1 LLENDLKRDVTRS
14 ETILCTI
21 KMALLENDLK
31 RNFLRSETILFNI
44 KMALLE
50 NDLKCDVIM
59 HYKNGCFK
67 KRFEV

>member
-1 LLENDLKRDVTRS
+1 MAILKNDLKCDVT
-14 ETILCTI
+14 
-21 KMALLENDLK
+21 
-31 RNFLRSETILFNI
+31 RSETILFNI